1 MTLTKRRVVRTEPP
15 MSQPLAVGF
24 DPGGPPIPPD
34 RAKTAWVDAGALSIG
49 IEGRVLDDAA
59 VAAHL
64 ANVGDG
70 GVAPASFDDQ
80 GGSIHV
86 TSARTGEEFLRFDL
100 FDREPHYHYIGPG
113 SSHRVVAFDAVAFGD
128 MGEWVTFWLSDRLVP
143 MLRQA
148 GAADLAEE
156 VDPDDVARALP
167 AVIELVTRCGS
178 TAGDAVP

>member
-1 MTLTKRRVVRTEPP
+1 MPG
-15 MSQPLAVGF
+15 PLAVGF

-49 IEGRVLDDAA
+49 VEGRVLDDDA

-64 ANVGDG
+64 TNVGQG

-100 FDREPHYHYIGPG
+100 FDREPHYHYIGG
-113 SSHRVVAFDAVAFGD
+113 DAYHRVVAFDTAAFGD
-128 MGEWVTFWLSDRLVP
+128 MSDWVTFWLSDRLVP

-156 VDPDDVARALP
+156 VDGEEIARALP
-167 AVIELVTRCGS
+167 AILKLVAES
-178 TAGDAVP
+178 SAMAGDAAR